1 MSEKFIVKGLG
12 GKKTLSG
19 KIKVNGAKNAILKA
33 MASSI
38 LFEEGI
44 GMQNIPDIEDVKRLS
59 ELLEKI
65 GAKVTEKS
73 KGKYYI
79 NTKKIKDWNL
89 NREISEKL
97 RASIVLTGPILARF
111 GKVSFPVPGGCV
123 IGARPIDFFVD
134 GFKKMGAETEFKND
148 RYYIKIKKGKKLK
161 GAEIFFRAPSVT
173 ATETFMM
180 AGILAKGKTIL
191 KNVALEPE
199 IKHLADFLISNGAK
213 IKGAGTTTIEI
224 EGGGILKEKTIYKA
238 MPDRIETG
246 SFLIL
251 GVLCADNLEIVN
263 CNPDDIGLLI
273 EILKDAGVSLEIGK
287 NTIKI
292 KNNGNIKNKNFKGIG
307 FKTKEFPG
315 FPTDLQAPMVIF
327 LTQTNGE
334 ALVFETIFDGRL
346 NFVEDI
352 NRMGANILLLDSHR
366 ALVKGPSKLRGRV
379 VESPDLRAGLAFIIA
394 GILAKGDSIIDNIYL
409 IDRGYERIEERLKKI
424 GVDIKRI

>member
-1 MSEKFIVKGLG
+1 
-12 GKKTLSG
+12 
-19 KIKVNGAKNAILKA
+19 
-33 MASSI
+33 
-38 LFEEGI
+38 
-44 GMQNIPDIEDVKRLS
+44 
-59 ELLEKI
+59 
-65 GAKVTEKS
+65 
-73 KGKYYI
+73 
-79 NTKKIKDWNL
+79 
-89 NREISEKL
+89 
-97 RASIVLTGPILARF
+97 
-111 GKVSFPVPGGCV
+111 
-123 IGARPIDFFVD
+123 
-134 GFKKMGAETEFKND
+134 MGAETEFKND
-148 RYYIKIKKGKKLK
+148 RYYIKIKKVKIKRSR
-161 GAEIFFRAPSVT
+161 EFFFRAPSVT

-180 AGILAKGKTIL
+180 AGIWAKGKTIL